1 MSRPSDIMVTS
12 GAVHDTGRRLW
23 LSAADRRAIR
33 QRCAL
38 AAELKLHSVSVLGS
52 VWTLHHPRER
62 HTQPRPESARQ
73 GTGTGA
79 TSHTAVAQHAEVAC
93 ARRRTRGADAD
104 GAGIPRKKHPHL
116 VEPGGG
122 LREACDAAVDLAAR
136 VAVAAT
142 ATATATAIDAIPSV
156 SCDRFVPGSHDGVCS
171 TAVLLLSGVEHD
183 ARSLDSREQLHET
196 RARLLM

>member
-1 MSRPSDIMVTS
+1 MVTS

-79 TSHTAVAQHAEVAC
+79 TSQ
-93 ARRRTRGADAD
+93 
-104 GAGIPRKKHPHL
+104 
-116 VEPGGG
+116 
-122 LREACDAAVDLAAR
+122 
-136 VAVAAT
+136 
-142 ATATATAIDAIPSV
+142 PS
-156 SCDRFVPGSHDGVCS
+156 
-171 TAVLLLSGVEHD
+171 
-183 ARSLDSREQLHET
+183 RST
-196 RARLLM
+196 RAPPHTRR

>member
-62 HTQPRPESARQ
+62 HTQLTLSQ
-73 GTGTGA
+73 
-79 TSHTAVAQHAEVAC
+79 
-93 ARRRTRGADAD
+93 
-104 GAGIPRKKHPHL
+104 I
-116 VEPGGG
+116 
-122 LREACDAAVDLAAR
+122 
-136 VAVAAT
+136 
-142 ATATATAIDAIPSV
+142 
-156 SCDRFVPGSHDGVCS
+156 FVIFFPTFGQ
-171 TAVLLLSGVEHD
+171 
-183 ARSLDSREQLHET
+183 R
-196 RARLLM
+196 